1 MERLISIVK
10 LTLTEI
16 EHKLTSRPLTYF
28 SDENF
33 CESLTPFHMNYG
45 KPFNGRCEIDI
56 NGKVKGDDLC
66 VQVKHTEMVYNIFK
80 IVFIRNIS

>member
-1 MERLISIVK
+1 
-10 LTLTEI
+10 
-16 EHKLTSRPLTYF
+16 
-28 SDENF
+28 
-33 CESLTPFHMNYG
+33 MNYG
-45 KPFNGRCEIDI
+45 KSFNGRCEIDI